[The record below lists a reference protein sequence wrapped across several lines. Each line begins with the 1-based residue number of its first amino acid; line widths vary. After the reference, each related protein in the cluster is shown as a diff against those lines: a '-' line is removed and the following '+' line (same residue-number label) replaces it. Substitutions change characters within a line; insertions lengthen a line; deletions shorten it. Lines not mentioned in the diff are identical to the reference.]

1 MVRKTRFL
9 EPMTVSIVSGHRK
22 VAPYGMA
29 GGRHGQCGVNRV
41 LRADGYL
48 QTLEGIA
55 QVEVSAG
62 DVLTIATPGGGG
74 FG

>member
-1 MVRKTRFL
+1 
-9 EPMTVSIVSGHRK
+9 
-22 VAPYGMA
+22 MA
-29 GGRHGQCGVNRV
+29 GGRNGQCGVNRV

-48 QTLEGIA
+48 QTLDGIA
-55 QVEVSAG
+55 QVEVSTG